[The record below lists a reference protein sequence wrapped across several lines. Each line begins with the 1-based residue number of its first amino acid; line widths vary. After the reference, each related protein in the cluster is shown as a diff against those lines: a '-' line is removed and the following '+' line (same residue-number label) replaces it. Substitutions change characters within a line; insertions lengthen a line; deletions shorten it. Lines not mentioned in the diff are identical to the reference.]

1 MQLPIHVIVSTNEP
15 FIRYANLIS
24 ISFKN
29 IRIHVLWIESNSRG
43 NAYVLSY
50 SQGMI
55 IIKE

>member
-1 MQLPIHVIVSTNEP
+1 MQLPIIVSTNEP

-29 IRIHVLWIESNSRG
+29 IRIRWIESNSRG

>member
-1 MQLPIHVIVSTNEP
+1 MQLPIIVSTNEP

-29 IRIHVLWIESNSRG
+29 IRIHWIESNSRG
-43 NAYVLSY
+43 NAYG
-50 SQGMI
+50 QGMI

>member
-29 IRIHVLWIESNSRG
+29 IRIHLIESNSRG